1 MPNWCS
7 TTFSFYHN
15 GTKEGEAALADL
27 HDKIE
32 EYTKEPSRVK
42 NGFGPKWLGNVADGF
57 GIDWNTVECRGE
69 IIDITDVENDGG
81 YRAFRVYTE
90 TAWGPM
96 PDMWEEIIGQRYQDQ
111 IMFEYIAEEPGNGVF
126 INTDCEGIFFPDRY
140 RAEKEDDDEFYEEY
154 FTSDEELEKFLKE
167 KYGIEEPTFDSAREK
182 AAEFGCYVNEY
193 EYR

>member
-57 GIDWNTVECRGE
+57 GIDWETVECRGE
-69 IIDITDVENDGG
+69 IIDITDVKNDGG

-126 INTDCEGIFFPDRY
+126 INTDREGIFFPDRY
-140 RAEKEDDDEFYEEY
+140 RAGIEDGEEFYEEY

-167 KYGIEEPTFDSAREK
+167 KYGIKEPTLDSARKK
-182 AAEFGCYVNEY
+182 AVEFGCCVDEYVM
-193 EYR
+193 R

>member
-69 IIDITDVENDGG
+69 IIDITDVENDSGR
-81 YRAFRVYTE
+81 RAFRVYTE

-96 PDMWEEIIGQRYQDQ
+96 PDMWEKIIGQRYQDQ

-126 INTDCEGIFFPDRY
+126 INTDREGIFFPDRY
-140 RAEKEDDDEFYEEY
+140 RAGIEDGEEFYEEY

-167 KYGIEEPTFDSAREK
+167 KYGIEEPTLDSARKK
-182 AAEFGCYVNEY
+182 AVEFGCCVDEYVM
-193 EYR
+193 R

>member
-69 IIDITDVENDGG
+69 IIDITDVENDSGR
-81 YRAFRVYTE
+81 RAFRVYTE

-96 PDMWEEIIGQRYQDQ
+96 PDMWEKIIGQRYQDQ

-126 INTDCEGIFFPDRY
+126 INTDREGIFFPDRY
-140 RAEKEDDDEFYEEY
+140 RAGIEDGEEFYEEY

-167 KYGIEEPTFDSAREK
+167 KYGIEEPTLDSARKK
-182 AAEFGCYVNEY
+182 AVEFGCCVDEYVMS
-193 EYR
+193 

>member
-69 IIDITDVENDGG
+69 IIDITDVENDSGR
-81 YRAFRVYTE
+81 RAFRVYTE

-96 PDMWEEIIGQRYQDQ
+96 PDMWEKIIGQRYQDQ
-111 IMFEYIAEEPGNGVF
+111 IMFEYIAEEPGNEGRILVRPSGTEPLVRVMVEAKTDELCDLYVSRVVDF
-126 INTDCEGIFFPDRY
+126 IEQKGY
-140 RAEKEDDDEFYEEY
+140 
-154 FTSDEELEKFLKE
+154 
-167 KYGIEEPTFDSAREK
+167 
-182 AAEFGCYVNEY
+182 
-193 EYR
+193 